1 VELDMISILYK
12 ATSLLLLLPTL
23 AFGAI
28 GEVTDYSG
36 SGAVERDDG
45 FEIFEVTD
53 GLGVE
58 SMDVV
63 ITEKGKVR
71 IDFIDDTRVDIT
83 EHSRLIIDDFV
94 YDPASGEG
102 SLSLKAGLG
111 TIRYASGKIAKNS
124 RQRVRIETPSAV
136 VGVRGTDFAMIVDEI
151 GGSMVTLLP
160 SCDTNGDCIVGEISV
175 TSDVGTVIM
184 NQAFQTTIV
193 RAAGSSPTKP
203 VILDISEEDMN
214 NMLIIRKVKPYD
226 PTGEL
231 AVQEAK
237 QKLADLLGVDFLET
251 DVLEKGGFEDEDQ
264 LWRTELDNT
273 EFYLG
278 NLLVDIMDQLN
289 AALNALLR
297 GEFAKQSAILTHEQ
311 QGYNEETGTRLEI
324 REGNWILERHDYA
337 NSQYWQLT
345 LDDTNGYNIGWKQGD
360 AEYFDYRLG
369 DGVNSIYIQQTPG

>member
-1 VELDMISILYK
+1 VVQDMISTLYK

-23 AFGAI
+23 AFAAI
-28 GEVTDYSG
+28 GEVTEHSG
-36 SGAVERDDG
+36 SGAVERDEG
-45 FEIFEVTD
+45 FEVYEVTD

-58 SMDVV
+58 SMDTVV
-63 ITEKGKVR
+63 TEKGKVR

-94 YDPASGEG
+94 YDPASQEG

-203 VILDISEEDMN
+203 VILDISEDDMN
-214 NMLIIRKVKPYD
+214 NMLIIRKAKPYD
-226 PTGEL
+226 PDGEI

-237 QKLADLLGVDFLET
+237 RKLADLLGVDFLET
-251 DVLEKGGFEDEDQ
+251 DVLEKGGFEDEEQ

-297 GEFAKQSAILTHEQ
+297 GEFAKQEAILSFES

-337 NSQYWQLT
+337 NGQYWQLT
-345 LDDTNGYNIGWKQGD
+345 LDNGNGYNIAWQQGD
-360 AEYFDYRLG
+360 AEFFDYRLG
-369 DGVNSIYIQQTPG
+369 DGINSIYIRQSPG

>member
-1 VELDMISILYK
+1 MELDMISILYK

-94 YDPASGEG
+94 YDPASQEG

-214 NMLIIRKVKPYD
+214 NMLIIRKAQPYD
-226 PTGEL
+226 PDGEI
-231 AVQEAK
+231 AAQQAK
-237 QKLADLLGVDFLET
+237 QKLADLLGIDFLET

-278 NLLVDIMDQLN
+278 ELLVDIMDQLN

-297 GEFAKQSAILTHEQ
+297 GEFAKQEAILSFES

-337 NSQYWQLT
+337 NGQYWQLT
-345 LDDTNGYNIGWKQGD
+345 LDNANGYNIAWQQGD
-360 AEYFDYRLG
+360 AEFFDYRLG
-369 DGVNSIYIQQTPG
+369 DGINSIYIRQTPG

>member
-1 VELDMISILYK
+1 MVQDMISTLYK

-23 AFGAI
+23 AFAAI
-28 GEVTDYSG
+28 GEVTDHSG
-36 SGAVERDDG
+36 SGAVERDEG
-45 FEIFEVTD
+45 FEVYEVTD

-58 SMDVV
+58 SMDTVV
-63 ITEKGKVR
+63 TEKGKVR

-94 YDPASGEG
+94 YDPASQEG

-203 VILDISEEDMN
+203 VILDISEDDMN
-214 NMLIIRKVKPYD
+214 NMLIIRKAKPYD
-226 PTGEL
+226 PDGEI

-251 DVLEKGGFEDEDQ
+251 DVLEKGGFEDEEQ

-297 GEFAKQSAILTHEQ
+297 GEFAKQEAILSFES

-337 NSQYWQLT
+337 NGQYWQLT
-345 LDDTNGYNIGWKQGD
+345 LDNGNGYNIAWQQGD
-360 AEYFDYRLG
+360 AEFYDYRLG
-369 DGVNSIYIQQTPG
+369 DGINSIYIQQTPG

>member
-1 VELDMISILYK
+1 MISTLYK

-23 AFGAI
+23 AWSAI

-45 FEIFEVTD
+45 FEIYEVTD

-58 SMDVV
+58 SMDTVV
-63 ITEKGKVR
+63 TEKGKVR

-151 GGSMVTLLP
+151 GGSMITLLP

-175 TSDVGTVIM
+175 TSDVGMVIM

-203 VILDISEEDMN
+203 VILDISEDDMN
-214 NMLIIRKVKPYD
+214 NMLIIRKAKPYD
-226 PTGEL
+226 PDGEI

-251 DVLEKGGFEDEDQ
+251 DVLEKGGFEDEEQ

-297 GEFAKQSAILTHEQ
+297 GEFAKQTAILSFES

-337 NSQYWQLT
+337 NGQYWQLT
-345 LDDTNGYNIGWKQGD
+345 LDNGNGYNIAWQQGD
-360 AEYFDYRLG
+360 AEFYDYRLG
-369 DGVNSIYIQQTPG
+369 DGINSIYIKQTPG

>member
-1 VELDMISILYK
+1 MELDMISTLYK

-36 SGAVERDDG
+36 SGAVERDEG
-45 FEIFEVTD
+45 FEVYEVTD

-58 SMDVV
+58 SMDTVV
-63 ITEKGKVR
+63 TEKGKVR

-203 VILDISEEDMN
+203 VILDISEDDMN
-214 NMLIIRKVKPYD
+214 NMLIIRKAKPYD
-226 PTGEL
+226 PDGEI

-237 QKLADLLGVDFLET
+237 RKLADLLGVDFLET
-251 DVLEKGGFEDEDQ
+251 DVLEKGGFEDEEQ

-297 GEFAKQSAILTHEQ
+297 GEFAKQEAILSFES

-337 NSQYWQLT
+337 N
-345 LDDTNGYNIGWKQGD
+345 
-360 AEYFDYRLG
+360 
-369 DGVNSIYIQQTPG
+369 

>member
-1 VELDMISILYK
+1 MISTLYK

-36 SGAVERDDG
+36 SGAVERDEG
-45 FEIFEVTD
+45 FEVYEVTD

-58 SMDVV
+58 SMDTVV
-63 ITEKGKVR
+63 TEKGKVR

-203 VILDISEEDMN
+203 VILDISEDDMN
-214 NMLIIRKVKPYD
+214 NMLIIRKAKPYD
-226 PTGEL
+226 PDGEI

-251 DVLEKGGFEDEDQ
+251 DVLEKGGFEDEEQ

-297 GEFAKQSAILTHEQ
+297 GEFAKQEAILSFES

-337 NSQYWQLT
+337 NGQYWQLT
-345 LDDTNGYNIGWKQGD
+345 LDNGNGYNIAWQQGD
-360 AEYFDYRLG
+360 AEFYDYRLG
-369 DGVNSIYIQQTPG
+369 DGINSIYIQQTPG

>member
-1 VELDMISILYK
+1 MTLTLFR

-23 AFGAI
+23 AFAAI
-28 GEVTDYSG
+28 GEVTEHSG
-36 SGAVERDDG
+36 SGAVERDEG
-45 FEIFEVTD
+45 FEVYEVTD

-58 SMDVV
+58 SMDTVV
-63 ITEKGKVR
+63 TEKGKVR

-94 YDPASGEG
+94 YDPASQEG

-203 VILDISEEDMN
+203 VILDISEDDMN
-214 NMLIIRKVKPYD
+214 NMLIIRKARPYD
-226 PTGEL
+226 PDGEI
-231 AVQEAK
+231 AVQQAR
-237 QKLADLLGVDFLET
+237 QKLADLLGIDFLET

-278 NLLVDIMDQLN
+278 ELLIDIMDQLN

-297 GEFAKQSAILTHEQ
+297 GEFAKQEAILSFES

-337 NSQYWQLT
+337 NGQYWQLT
-345 LDDTNGYNIGWKQGD
+345 LDNGNGYNIGWQQGD
-360 AEYFDYRLG
+360 AEFFDYRLG
-369 DGVNSIYIQQTPG
+369 DGINSIYIRQTPG

>member
-1 VELDMISILYK
+1 MELDMISTLYK

-23 AFGAI
+23 AFAAI
-28 GEVTDYSG
+28 GEVTDHSG
-36 SGAVERDDG
+36 SGAVERDEG
-45 FEIFEVTD
+45 FEVYEVTD

-58 SMDVV
+58 SMDTVV
-63 ITEKGKVR
+63 TEKGKVR

-94 YDPASGEG
+94 FDPASGEG

-184 NQAFQTTIV
+184 NQAFQTTVV

-214 NMLIIRKVKPYD
+214 NMLIIRKAQPYD
-226 PTGEL
+226 PDGEI
-231 AVQEAK
+231 AEQQAK
-237 QKLADLLGVDFLET
+237 QKLADLLGIDFLET
-251 DVLEKGGFEDEDQ
+251 DVLEKGGFEDEEQ

-278 NLLVDIMDQLN
+278 DLLVDIMDQLN

-297 GEFAKQSAILTHEQ
+297 GEFAKQEAILDHET

-337 NSQYWQLT
+337 NGQYWQLT
-345 LDDTNGYNIGWKQGD
+345 LDNGNGYNIAWQQGD
-360 AEYFDYRLG
+360 AEFYDYRLG
-369 DGVNSIYIQQTPG
+369 DGINSIYIQQTPG

>member
-1 VELDMISILYK
+1 MISILYK

-45 FEIFEVTD
+45 FEIFEVTA

-226 PTGEL
+226 PDGEI
-231 AVQEAK
+231 AEQEAK

-251 DVLEKGGFEDEDQ
+251 DVLESGGFEDEEQ

-278 NLLVDIMDQLN
+278 DLLIDIMDQLN
-289 AALNALLR
+289 RALNALLK
-297 GEFAKQSAILTHEQ
+297 GEFAKQSAILTHET

-345 LDDTNGYNIGWKQGD
+345 LDDTNGYNISWQQGD

-369 DGVNSIYIQQTPG
+369 DGVNSIYIRQTPG

>member
-1 VELDMISILYK
+1 VELDMISTLYK

-36 SGAVERDDG
+36 SGAVERDEG
-45 FEIFEVTD
+45 FEVYEVTD

-58 SMDVV
+58 SMDTVV
-63 ITEKGKVR
+63 TEKGKVR

-203 VILDISEEDMN
+203 VILDISEDDMN
-214 NMLIIRKVKPYD
+214 NMLIIRKAKPYD
-226 PTGEL
+226 PDGEI

-237 QKLADLLGVDFLET
+237 RKLADLLGVDFLET
-251 DVLEKGGFEDEDQ
+251 DVLEKGGFEDEEQ

-297 GEFAKQSAILTHEQ
+297 GEFAKQEAILSFES

-337 NSQYWQLT
+337 NGQYWQLT
-345 LDDTNGYNIGWKQGD
+345 LDNGNGYNIGWQQGD
-360 AEYFDYRLG
+360 AEFFDYRLG
-369 DGVNSIYIQQTPG
+369 DGVNSIYIRQSPG

>member
-1 VELDMISILYK
+1 MVQDMISILFR

-94 YDPASGEG
+94 YDPASQEG

-214 NMLIIRKVKPYD
+214 NMLIIRKAQPYD
-226 PTGEL
+226 PDGEI
-231 AVQEAK
+231 AAQQAK
-237 QKLADLLGVDFLET
+237 QKLADLLGIDFLET

-278 NLLVDIMDQLN
+278 ELLVDIMDQLN

-297 GEFAKQSAILTHEQ
+297 GEFAKQEAILSFES

-337 NSQYWQLT
+337 NGQYWQLT
-345 LDDTNGYNIGWKQGD
+345 LDNANGYNIAWQQGD
-360 AEYFDYRLG
+360 AEFFDYRLG
-369 DGVNSIYIQQTPG
+369 DGINSIYIRQTPG

>member
-1 VELDMISILYK
+1 MELDMISTLYK

-36 SGAVERDDG
+36 SGAVERNEG
-45 FEIFEVTD
+45 FEVYEVTD

-58 SMDVV
+58 SMDTVV
-63 ITEKGKVR
+63 TEKGKVR

-203 VILDISEEDMN
+203 VILDISEDDMN
-214 NMLIIRKVKPYD
+214 NMLIIRKAKPYD
-226 PTGEL
+226 PDGEI

-237 QKLADLLGVDFLET
+237 RKLADLLGVDFLET
-251 DVLEKGGFEDEDQ
+251 DVLEKGGFEDEEQ

-297 GEFAKQSAILTHEQ
+297 GEFAKQEAILSFES

-337 NSQYWQLT
+337 NGQYWQLT
-345 LDDTNGYNIGWKQGD
+345 LDNGNGYNIGWQQGD
-360 AEYFDYRLG
+360 AEFFDYRLG
-369 DGVNSIYIQQTPG
+369 DGVNSIYIRQSPG

>member
-1 VELDMISILYK
+1 MILTLFR

-23 AFGAI
+23 AFAAI
-28 GEVTDYSG
+28 GEVTEHSG
-36 SGAVERDDG
+36 SGAVERDEG
-45 FEIFEVTD
+45 FEVYEVTD

-58 SMDVV
+58 SMDTVV
-63 ITEKGKVR
+63 TEKGKVR

-203 VILDISEEDMN
+203 VILDISEDDMN
-214 NMLIIRKVKPYD
+214 NMLIIRKAKPYD
-226 PTGEL
+226 PDGEI

-237 QKLADLLGVDFLET
+237 RKLADLLGVDFLET
-251 DVLEKGGFEDEDQ
+251 DVLEKGGFEDEEQ

-297 GEFAKQSAILTHEQ
+297 GEFAKQEAILSFES

-337 NSQYWQLT
+337 NGQYWQLT
-345 LDDTNGYNIGWKQGD
+345 LDNGNGYNIAWQQGD
-360 AEYFDYRLG
+360 AEFFDYRLG
-369 DGVNSIYIQQTPG
+369 DGINSIYIRQSPG

>member
-1 VELDMISILYK
+1 MVQDMISTLYK

-36 SGAVERDDG
+36 SGAVERDEG
-45 FEIFEVTD
+45 FEVYEVTD

-58 SMDVV
+58 SMDTVV
-63 ITEKGKVR
+63 TEKGKVR

-203 VILDISEEDMN
+203 VILDISEDDMN
-214 NMLIIRKVKPYD
+214 NMLIIRKAKPYD
-226 PTGEL
+226 PDGEI

-237 QKLADLLGVDFLET
+237 RKLADLLGVDFLET
-251 DVLEKGGFEDEDQ
+251 DVLEKGGFEDEEQ

-297 GEFAKQSAILTHEQ
+297 GEFAKQDAILDHET
-311 QGYNEETGTRLEI
+311 QGYNEKTGTRLEI
-324 REGNWILERHDYA
+324 RDGNWILERHDYA
-337 NSQYWQLT
+337 NGQYWQLT
-345 LDDTNGYNIGWKQGD
+345 LDQYNGYNISWKQGD
-360 AEYFDYRLG
+360 AEYYDYRLG
-369 DGVNSIYIQQTPG
+369 DGINSIYIQQTPG

>member
-1 VELDMISILYK
+1 MISILYK

-94 YDPASGEG
+94 YDPASQEG

-214 NMLIIRKVKPYD
+214 NMLIIRKAQPYD
-226 PTGEL
+226 PDGEI
-231 AVQEAK
+231 AAQQAK
-237 QKLADLLGVDFLET
+237 QKLADLLGIDFLET

-278 NLLVDIMDQLN
+278 ELLVDIMDQLN

-297 GEFAKQSAILTHEQ
+297 GEFAKQEAILSFES

-337 NSQYWQLT
+337 NGQYWQLT
-345 LDDTNGYNIGWKQGD
+345 LDNANGYNIAWQQGD
-360 AEYFDYRLG
+360 AEFFDYRLG
-369 DGVNSIYIQQTPG
+369 DGINSIYIRQTPG

>member
-1 VELDMISILYK
+1 MISILYK

-345 LDDTNGYNIGWKQGD
+345 LDDTNGYNISWQQGD

-369 DGVNSIYIQQTPG
+369 DGVNSIYIRQTPG

>member
-1 VELDMISILYK
+1 VVQDMTLTLFR

-23 AFGAI
+23 AFAAI
-28 GEVTDYSG
+28 GEVTEHSG
-36 SGAVERDDG
+36 SGAVERDEG
-45 FEIFEVTD
+45 FEVYEVTD

-58 SMDVV
+58 SMDTVV
-63 ITEKGKVR
+63 TERGKVR

-94 YDPASGEG
+94 YDPASQEG

-203 VILDISEEDMN
+203 VILDISEDDMN
-214 NMLIIRKVKPYD
+214 NMLIIRKAKPYD
-226 PTGEL
+226 PDGEI

-237 QKLADLLGVDFLET
+237 RKLADLLGVDFLET
-251 DVLEKGGFEDEDQ
+251 DVLEKGGFEDEEQ

-297 GEFAKQSAILTHEQ
+297 GEFAKQEAILSFES

-337 NSQYWQLT
+337 NGKYWQLT
-345 LDDTNGYNIGWKQGD
+345 LDNGNGYNIAWQQGD
-360 AEYFDYRLG
+360 AEFFDYRLG
-369 DGVNSIYIQQTPG
+369 DGINSIYIRQSPG

>member
-1 VELDMISILYK
+1 MELDMISTLYK

-23 AFGAI
+23 AFAAI
-28 GEVTDYSG
+28 GEVTEHSG
-36 SGAVERDDG
+36 SGAVERDEG
-45 FEIFEVTD
+45 FEVYEVTD

-58 SMDVV
+58 SMDTVV
-63 ITEKGKVR
+63 TEKGKVR

-94 YDPASGEG
+94 YDPASQEG

-214 NMLIIRKVKPYD
+214 NMLIIRKAKPYD
-226 PTGEL
+226 PDGEI
-231 AVQEAK
+231 AAQQAK
-237 QKLADLLGVDFLET
+237 QKLADLLGIDFLET

-278 NLLVDIMDQLN
+278 ELLVDIMDQLN

-297 GEFAKQSAILTHEQ
+297 GEFAKQEAILSFES

-337 NSQYWQLT
+337 NGQYWQLT
-345 LDDTNGYNIGWKQGD
+345 LDNGNGYNIGWQQGD
-360 AEYFDYRLG
+360 AEFFDYRLG
-369 DGVNSIYIQQTPG
+369 DGINSIYIQQTPG

>member
-1 VELDMISILYK
+1 MVQDMISTLYK

-36 SGAVERDDG
+36 SGAVERDEG
-45 FEIFEVTD
+45 FEVYEVTD

-58 SMDVV
+58 SMDTVV
-63 ITEKGKVR
+63 TEKGKVR

-94 YDPASGEG
+94 YDPASQEG

-203 VILDISEEDMN
+203 VILDISEDDMN
-214 NMLIIRKVKPYD
+214 NMLIIRKAKPYD
-226 PTGEL
+226 PDGEI

-251 DVLEKGGFEDEDQ
+251 DVLEKGGFEDEEQ

-278 NLLVDIMDQLN
+278 DLLVDIMDQLN

-297 GEFAKQSAILTHEQ
+297 GEFAKQEAILSFES

-337 NSQYWQLT
+337 NGQYWQLT
-345 LDDTNGYNIGWKQGD
+345 LDNGNGYNIAWQQGD
-360 AEYFDYRLG
+360 AEFYDYRLG
-369 DGVNSIYIQQTPG
+369 DGINSIYIQQTPG

>member
-1 VELDMISILYK
+1 VVQDMTLTLFR

-23 AFGAI
+23 AFAAI
-28 GEVTDYSG
+28 GEVTEHSG
-36 SGAVERDDG
+36 SGAVERDEG
-45 FEIFEVTD
+45 FEVYEVTN

-58 SMDVV
+58 SMDTVV
-63 ITEKGKVR
+63 TEKGKVR

-94 YDPASGEG
+94 YDPASQEG

-203 VILDISEEDMN
+203 VILDISEDDMN
-214 NMLIIRKVKPYD
+214 NMLIIRKAKPYD
-226 PTGEL
+226 PDGEI

-237 QKLADLLGVDFLET
+237 RKLADLLGVDFLET
-251 DVLEKGGFEDEDQ
+251 DVLEKGGFEDEEQ

-297 GEFAKQSAILTHEQ
+297 GEFAKQEAILSFES

-337 NSQYWQLT
+337 NGQYWQLT
-345 LDDTNGYNIGWKQGD
+345 LDNGNGYNIAWQQGD
-360 AEYFDYRLG
+360 AEFFDYRLG
-369 DGVNSIYIQQTPG
+369 DGINSIYIRQSPG

>member
-1 VELDMISILYK
+1 MELDMISILYK

-36 SGAVERDDG
+36 SGAVERDEG
-45 FEIFEVTD
+45 FEVYEVTD

-63 ITEKGKVR
+63 VTEKGKVR

-83 EHSRLIIDDFV
+83 EHSRLVIDDFV

-151 GGSMVTLLP
+151 GGSMITLLP

-175 TSDVGTVIM
+175 TSDVGMVIM

-203 VILDISEEDMN
+203 VILDISEDDMN
-214 NMLIIRKVKPYD
+214 NMLIIRKAKPYD
-226 PTGEL
+226 PDGEI

-251 DVLEKGGFEDEDQ
+251 DVLEKGGFEDEEQ

-297 GEFAKQSAILTHEQ
+297 GEFAKQEAILSFES

-337 NSQYWQLT
+337 NGQYWQLT
-345 LDDTNGYNIGWKQGD
+345 LDNGNGYNIAWQQGD
-360 AEYFDYRLG
+360 AEFYDYRLG
-369 DGVNSIYIQQTPG
+369 DGINSIYIKQTPG

>member
-1 VELDMISILYK
+1 MELDMISTLYK

-23 AFGAI
+23 AFAAI
-28 GEVTDYSG
+28 GEVTDHSG
-36 SGAVERDDG
+36 SGAVERDEG
-45 FEIFEVTD
+45 FEVYEVTD

-58 SMDVV
+58 SMDTVV
-63 ITEKGKVR
+63 TEKGKVR

-94 YDPASGEG
+94 FDPASGEG

-184 NQAFQTTIV
+184 NQAFQTTVV

-214 NMLIIRKVKPYD
+214 NMLIIRKAQPYD
-226 PTGEL
+226 PDGEI
-231 AVQEAK
+231 AEQQAK
-237 QKLADLLGVDFLET
+237 QKLADLLGIDFLET
-251 DVLEKGGFEDEDQ
+251 DVLEKGGFEDEEQ

-278 NLLVDIMDQLN
+278 DLLVDIMDQLN

-297 GEFAKQSAILTHEQ
+297 GEFAKQEAILDHET

-337 NSQYWQLT
+337 NGQYWQLT
-345 LDDTNGYNIGWKQGD
+345 LDQYNGYNISWKQGD
-360 AEYFDYRLG
+360 AEYYDYRLG
-369 DGVNSIYIQQTPG
+369 DGINSIYIQQTPG

>member
-1 VELDMISILYK
+1 M
-12 ATSLLLLLPTL
+12 
-23 AFGAI
+23 
-28 GEVTDYSG
+28 
-36 SGAVERDDG
+36 
-45 FEIFEVTD
+45 
-53 GLGVE
+53 
-58 SMDVV
+58 
-63 ITEKGKVR
+63 
-71 IDFIDDTRVDIT
+71 
-83 EHSRLIIDDFV
+83 
-94 YDPASGEG
+94 
-102 SLSLKAGLG
+102 
-111 TIRYASGKIAKNS
+111 
-124 RQRVRIETPSAV
+124 
-136 VGVRGTDFAMIVDEI
+136 
-151 GGSMVTLLP
+151 
-160 SCDTNGDCIVGEISV
+160 
-175 TSDVGTVIM
+175 VIM

>member
-1 VELDMISILYK
+1 MISTLYK

-23 AFGAI
+23 AFAAI
-28 GEVTDYSG
+28 GEVTEHSG
-36 SGAVERDDG
+36 SGAVERDEG
-45 FEIFEVTD
+45 FEVYEVTD

-58 SMDVV
+58 SMDTVV
-63 ITEKGKVR
+63 TEKGKVR

-94 YDPASGEG
+94 YDPASQEG

-214 NMLIIRKVKPYD
+214 NMLIIRKAKPYD
-226 PTGEL
+226 PDGEI
-231 AVQEAK
+231 AAQQAK
-237 QKLADLLGVDFLET
+237 QKLADLLGIDFLET

-278 NLLVDIMDQLN
+278 ELLVDIMDQLN

-297 GEFAKQSAILTHEQ
+297 GEFAKQEAILSFES

-337 NSQYWQLT
+337 NGQYWQLT
-345 LDDTNGYNIGWKQGD
+345 LDNGNGYNIGWQQGD
-360 AEYFDYRLG
+360 AEFFDYRLG
-369 DGVNSIYIQQTPG
+369 DGINSIYIRQTPG

>member
-1 VELDMISILYK
+1 MVQDMISTLYK

-36 SGAVERDDG
+36 SGAVERDEG
-45 FEIFEVTD
+45 FEVYEVTD

-58 SMDVV
+58 SMDTVV
-63 ITEKGKVR
+63 TEKGKVR

-203 VILDISEEDMN
+203 VILDISEDDMN
-214 NMLIIRKVKPYD
+214 NMLIIRKAKPYD
-226 PTGEL
+226 PDGEI

-251 DVLEKGGFEDEDQ
+251 DVLEKGGFEDEEQ

-278 NLLVDIMDQLN
+278 DLLVDIMDQLN

-297 GEFAKQSAILTHEQ
+297 GEFAKQEAILDHET

-337 NSQYWQLT
+337 NGQYWQLT
-345 LDDTNGYNIGWKQGD
+345 LDQYNGYNISWKQGD
-360 AEYFDYRLG
+360 AEYYDYRLG
-369 DGVNSIYIQQTPG
+369 DGINSIYIQQTPG

>member
-1 VELDMISILYK
+1 MVQDMTLTLFR

-23 AFGAI
+23 AFAAI
-28 GEVTDYSG
+28 GEVTEHSG
-36 SGAVERDDG
+36 SGAVERDEG
-45 FEIFEVTD
+45 FEVYEVTD

-58 SMDVV
+58 SMDTVV
-63 ITEKGKVR
+63 TEKGKVR

-94 YDPASGEG
+94 YDPASQEG

-214 NMLIIRKVKPYD
+214 NMLIIRKARPYD
-226 PTGEL
+226 PDGEI
-231 AVQEAK
+231 AEQQAK
-237 QKLADLLGVDFLET
+237 QKLADLLGIDFLET

-278 NLLVDIMDQLN
+278 ELLIDIMDQLN

-297 GEFAKQSAILTHEQ
+297 GEFAKQEAILSFES

-337 NSQYWQLT
+337 NGQYWQLT
-345 LDDTNGYNIGWKQGD
+345 LDNGNGYNIGWQQGD
-360 AEYFDYRLG
+360 AEFFDYRLG
-369 DGVNSIYIQQTPG
+369 DGINSIYIRQTPG

>member
-1 VELDMISILYK
+1 MTLTLFR

-23 AFGAI
+23 AFAAI
-28 GEVTDYSG
+28 GEVTEHSG
-36 SGAVERDDG
+36 SGAVERDEG
-45 FEIFEVTD
+45 FEVYEVTD

-58 SMDVV
+58 SMDTVV
-63 ITEKGKVR
+63 TEKGKVR

-94 YDPASGEG
+94 YDPASQEG

-214 NMLIIRKVKPYD
+214 NMLIIRKAKPYD
-226 PTGEL
+226 PDGEI
-231 AVQEAK
+231 AAQQAK
-237 QKLADLLGVDFLET
+237 QKLADLLGIDFLET

-278 NLLVDIMDQLN
+278 ELLVDIMDQLN

-297 GEFAKQSAILTHEQ
+297 GEFAKQEAILSFES

-337 NSQYWQLT
+337 NGQYWQLT
-345 LDDTNGYNIGWKQGD
+345 LDNGNGYNIGWQQGD
-360 AEYFDYRLG
+360 AEFFDYRLG
-369 DGVNSIYIQQTPG
+369 DGINSIYIRQTPG

>member
-1 VELDMISILYK
+1 MISTLYK

-36 SGAVERDDG
+36 SGAVERDEG
-45 FEIFEVTD
+45 FEVYEVTD

-63 ITEKGKVR
+63 VTEKGKVR

-203 VILDISEEDMN
+203 VILDISEDDMN
-214 NMLIIRKVKPYD
+214 NMLIIRKAKPYD
-226 PTGEL
+226 PDGEI

-251 DVLEKGGFEDEDQ
+251 DVLEKGGFEDEEQ

-297 GEFAKQSAILTHEQ
+297 GEFAKQEAILSFES

-337 NSQYWQLT
+337 NGQYWQLT
-345 LDDTNGYNIGWKQGD
+345 LDNGNGYNIAWQQGD
-360 AEYFDYRLG
+360 AEFYDYRLG
-369 DGVNSIYIQQTPG
+369 DGINSIYIQQTPG

>member
-1 VELDMISILYK
+1 VVQDMTLTLFR

-23 AFGAI
+23 AFAAI
-28 GEVTDYSG
+28 GEVTEHSG
-36 SGAVERDDG
+36 SGAVERDEG
-45 FEIFEVTD
+45 FEVYEVTN

-58 SMDVV
+58 SMDTVV
-63 ITEKGKVR
+63 TEKGKVR

-94 YDPASGEG
+94 YDPASQEG

-203 VILDISEEDMN
+203 VILDISEDDMN
-214 NMLIIRKVKPYD
+214 NMLIIRKAKPYD
-226 PTGEL
+226 PDGEI

-251 DVLEKGGFEDEDQ
+251 DVLEKGGFKDEEQ

-297 GEFAKQSAILTHEQ
+297 GEFAKQEAILSFES

-337 NSQYWQLT
+337 NGQYWQLT
-345 LDDTNGYNIGWKQGD
+345 LDNGNGYNIAWQQGD
-360 AEYFDYRLG
+360 AEFFDYRLG
-369 DGVNSIYIQQTPG
+369 DGINSIYIRQSPG

>member
-1 VELDMISILYK
+1 VVQDMISTLYK

-36 SGAVERDDG
+36 SGAVERDEG
-45 FEIFEVTD
+45 FEVYEVTD

-58 SMDVV
+58 SMDTVV
-63 ITEKGKVR
+63 TEKGKVR

-94 YDPASGEG
+94 YDPASQEG

-203 VILDISEEDMN
+203 VILDISEDDMN
-214 NMLIIRKVKPYD
+214 NMLIIRKAKPYD
-226 PTGEL
+226 PDGEI

-237 QKLADLLGVDFLET
+237 RKLADLLGVDFLET
-251 DVLEKGGFEDEDQ
+251 DVLEKGGFEDEEQ

-297 GEFAKQSAILTHEQ
+297 GEFAKQEAILSFES

-337 NSQYWQLT
+337 NGQYWQLT
-345 LDDTNGYNIGWKQGD
+345 LDNGNGYNIAWQQGD
-360 AEYFDYRLG
+360 AEFFDYRLG
-369 DGVNSIYIQQTPG
+369 DGINSIYIRQSPG

>member
-1 VELDMISILYK
+1 MVQDMISTLYK

-36 SGAVERDDG
+36 SGAVERDEG
-45 FEIFEVTD
+45 FEVYEVTD

-58 SMDVV
+58 SMDTVV
-63 ITEKGKVR
+63 TEKGKVR

-203 VILDISEEDMN
+203 VILDISEDDMN
-214 NMLIIRKVKPYD
+214 NMLIIRKAKPYD
-226 PTGEL
+226 PDGEI
-231 AVQEAK
+231 AEQQAK
-237 QKLADLLGVDFLET
+237 QKLADLLGIDFLET
-251 DVLEKGGFEDEDQ
+251 DVLEKGGFEDEEQ

-297 GEFAKQSAILTHEQ
+297 GEFAKQEAILSFES

-337 NSQYWQLT
+337 NGQYWQLT
-345 LDDTNGYNIGWKQGD
+345 LDNGNGYNIAWQQGD
-360 AEYFDYRLG
+360 AEFYDYRLG
-369 DGVNSIYIQQTPG
+369 DGINSIYIKQTPG

>member
-1 VELDMISILYK
+1 MVQDMISTLYK

-23 AFGAI
+23 AFAAI

-36 SGAVERDDG
+36 SGAVERDEG
-45 FEIFEVTD
+45 FEVYEVTD

-58 SMDVV
+58 SMDTVV
-63 ITEKGKVR
+63 TEKGKVR

-94 YDPASGEG
+94 YDPASQEG

-203 VILDISEEDMN
+203 VILDISEDDMN
-214 NMLIIRKVKPYD
+214 NMLIIRKAKPYD
-226 PTGEL
+226 PDGEI

-237 QKLADLLGVDFLET
+237 RKLADLLGVDFLET
-251 DVLEKGGFEDEDQ
+251 DVLEKGGFEDEEQ

-297 GEFAKQSAILTHEQ
+297 GEFAKQEAILSFES

-337 NSQYWQLT
+337 NGQYWQLT
-345 LDDTNGYNIGWKQGD
+345 LDNGNGYNIAWQQGD
-360 AEYFDYRLG
+360 AEFFDYRLG
-369 DGVNSIYIQQTPG
+369 DGINSIYIRQSPG

>member
-1 VELDMISILYK
+1 MISTLYK

-36 SGAVERDDG
+36 SGAVERDEG
-45 FEIFEVTD
+45 FEVYEVTD

-63 ITEKGKVR
+63 VTEKGKVR

-203 VILDISEEDMN
+203 VILDISEDDMN
-214 NMLIIRKVKPYD
+214 NMLIIRKAKPYD
-226 PTGEL
+226 PDGEI

-251 DVLEKGGFEDEDQ
+251 DVLEKGGFEDEEQ

-297 GEFAKQSAILTHEQ
+297 GEFAKQEAILNFES

-337 NSQYWQLT
+337 NGQYWQLT
-345 LDDTNGYNIGWKQGD
+345 LDNGNGYNIAWQQGD
-360 AEYFDYRLG
+360 AEFYDYRLG
-369 DGVNSIYIQQTPG
+369 DGINSIYIKQTPG

>member
-1 VELDMISILYK
+1 MISTLYK

-36 SGAVERDDG
+36 SGAVERDEG
-45 FEIFEVTD
+45 FEVYEVTD

-58 SMDVV
+58 SMDTVV
-63 ITEKGKVR
+63 TEKGKVR

-203 VILDISEEDMN
+203 VILDISEDDMN
-214 NMLIIRKVKPYD
+214 NMLIIRKAKPYD
-226 PTGEL
+226 PDGEI

-251 DVLEKGGFEDEDQ
+251 DVLEKGGFEDEEQ

-297 GEFAKQSAILTHEQ
+297 GEFAKQEAILSFES

-337 NSQYWQLT
+337 NGQYWQLT
-345 LDDTNGYNIGWKQGD
+345 LDNGNGYNIAWQQGD
-360 AEYFDYRLG
+360 AEFYDYRLG
-369 DGVNSIYIQQTPG
+369 DGINSIYIKQTPG

>member
-1 VELDMISILYK
+1 MISTLYK

-36 SGAVERDDG
+36 SGAVERDEG
-45 FEIFEVTD
+45 FEVYEVTD

-58 SMDVV
+58 SMDTVV
-63 ITEKGKVR
+63 TEKGKVR

-203 VILDISEEDMN
+203 VILDISEDDMN
-214 NMLIIRKVKPYD
+214 NMLIIRKAKPYD
-226 PTGEL
+226 PDGEI

-237 QKLADLLGVDFLET
+237 RKLADLLGVDFLET
-251 DVLEKGGFEDEDQ
+251 DVLEKGGFEDEEQ

-297 GEFAKQSAILTHEQ
+297 GEFAKQEAILSFES

-337 NSQYWQLT
+337 NGQYWQLT
-345 LDDTNGYNIGWKQGD
+345 LDNGNGYNIGWQQGD
-360 AEYFDYRLG
+360 AEFFDYRLG
-369 DGVNSIYIQQTPG
+369 DGVNSIYIRQSPG

>member
-1 VELDMISILYK
+1 MISTLFK

-36 SGAVERDDG
+36 SGAIERDEG
-45 FEIFEVTD
+45 FEVYEVTD
-53 GLGVE
+53 GLDVE
-58 SMDVV
+58 SLDVV

-94 YDPASGEG
+94 YDPESGTG

-111 TIRYASGKIAKNS
+111 TIRYASGKISKNS
-124 RQRVRIETPSAV
+124 RQHVRIETPSAV

-151 GGSMVTLLP
+151 GGSMITLLP

-175 TSDVGTVIM
+175 TSDVGMVIM

-193 RAAGSSPTKP
+193 RAAGSNPSKP

-214 NMLIIRKVKPYD
+214 NMLIIRKAKPYD
-226 PTGEL
+226 PTGEI
-231 AVQEAK
+231 AEQEAK
-237 QKLADLLGVDFLET
+237 QKFADLLGVDFLET
-251 DVLEKGGFEDEDQ
+251 DALEAGGFEDEEQ

-278 NLLVDIMDQLN
+278 DLLVDIMDQLN
-289 AALNALLR
+289 KALFALLK
-297 GEFAKQSAILTHEQ
+297 GEFAKQTAILTHEQ

-324 REGNWILERHDYA
+324 REGNWILERHDFA
-337 NSQYWQLT
+337 NGQYWQLT
-345 LDDTNGYNIGWKQGD
+345 LDDTNGYNIGWQQGD